1 MMFFTKLAYLKSI
14 SLIMLAGKVFVDYN
28 MFSWFEV
35 LGVVIIPAVVVV
47 LLDSLYEKLTVWSDC
62 LDKINKNTL

>member
-1 MMFFTKLAYLKSI
+1 MLFNKLSYLKSI

-47 LLDSLYEKLTVWSDC
+47 LLDSLSEKLTVWLDS
-62 LDKINKNTL
+62 LDKLNKHTL

>member
-1 MMFFTKLAYLKSI
+1 MFFTKLAYLKCI

-47 LLDSLYEKLTVWSDC
+47 LLDSLSEKLTVWSDS
-62 LDKINKNTL
+62 LDKINKHTL

>member
-1 MMFFTKLAYLKSI
+1 MFFTKLAYLKCI

-47 LLDSLYEKLTVWSDC
+47 LLDNLSEKLTVWSDS
-62 LDKINKNTL
+62 LDKINKHTL